1 MGRKKTSKEIIG
13 KRLKEI
19 LDSENYSISKLAI
32 KIGYTREAISKSI
45 NNNKMDTTMLDIIC
59 KFFNVSPRYIEGIE
73 KDITTYN
80 AYNVYS
86 FTDTLVQSSSNKY
99 DFMNNLK
106 FFMPIIPPTTTHQNK
121 GIRVV
126 KMKPY
131 VYEREETKQARDTLT
146 SALYKYGIGKYNEE
160 LWKSEILDSL
170 GGIDGVMGI
179 TQIEKDNSRKV
190 INKNHP
196 IFPKGT
202 PLSLNVKWCFPIDKD
217 KKSMHDVVDGT
228 YRITKP
234 DTDNLQKM
242 LKDCMTEL
250 GFWYDDAQVC
260 EEHIGKYWSTT
271 PGIWI
276 SINKLNG

>member
-1 MGRKKTSKEIIG
+1 MIM
-13 KRLKEI
+13 
-19 LDSENYSISKLAI
+19 DS
-32 KIGYTREAISKSI
+32 GMV
-45 NNNKMDTTMLDIIC
+45 NN
-59 KFFNVSPRYIEGIE
+59 
-73 KDITTYN
+73 
-80 AYNVYS
+80 
-86 FTDTLVQSSSNKY
+86 
-99 DFMNNLK
+99 MNNLK

-146 SALYKYGIGKYNEE
+146 SALYKYGIGKY
-160 LWKSEILDSL
+160 
-170 GGIDGVMGI
+170 MGI
-179 TQIEKDNSRKV
+179 TQIEKV
-190 INKNHP
+190 INKDHP
-196 IFPKGT
+196 IFSKGT
-202 PLSLNVKWCFPIDKD
+202 PLSLNVKWCFPIDKNINDKNIND
-217 KKSMHDVVDGT
+217 KKHNTHYDGE

>member
-1 MGRKKTSKEIIG
+1 MIVNDGMV
-13 KRLKEI
+13 
-19 LDSENYSISKLAI
+19 
-32 KIGYTREAISKSI
+32 
-45 NNNKMDTTMLDIIC
+45 NN
-59 KFFNVSPRYIEGIE
+59 
-73 KDITTYN
+73 
-80 AYNVYS
+80 
-86 FTDTLVQSSSNKY
+86 
-99 DFMNNLK
+99 MNNLK

-160 LWKSEILDSL
+160 LWKSEI
-170 GGIDGVMGI
+170 
-179 TQIEKDNSRKV
+179 EKDNSRKV
-190 INKNHP
+190 INKDHP

-217 KKSMHDVVDGT
+217 KKSMHDVADGT

>member
-1 MGRKKTSKEIIG
+1 
-13 KRLKEI
+13 
-19 LDSENYSISKLAI
+19 
-32 KIGYTREAISKSI
+32 
-45 NNNKMDTTMLDIIC
+45 
-59 KFFNVSPRYIEGIE
+59 
-73 KDITTYN
+73 
-80 AYNVYS
+80 
-86 FTDTLVQSSSNKY
+86 
-99 DFMNNLK
+99 MNNLK

-146 SALYKYGIGKYNEE
+146 SALYKYGIGKYIEE

-179 TQIEKDNSRKV
+179 TQIEKNNSGKV
-190 INKNHP
+190 INKDHP

-202 PLSLNVKWCFPIDKD
+202 PLSLNVKWCFPIDKNINGGND
-217 KKSMHDVVDGT
+217 KKYNVHYDGE
-228 YRITKP
+228 YRVTKP